1 MDNKQYIEVQPREQT
16 GKNHNRRLRKEG
28 LIPGIVY
35 GGDRNTIAISI
46 PEKEVYNMLHAE
58 TGENT
63 VRFLK
68 LAGTDRKRS
77 VMIKDYQMDPL
88 THRIIHADFIRVKA
102 DQEVTVQVPVKLVG
116 TPVGV
121 KIEGGMVDFI
131 AREVELTVKV
141 TEIPAEV
148 EVDISELHI
157 GDAIRLKDVDI
168 APAVF
173 THPEDTVIVK
183 VDEIRVHKLELE
195 EEEGEMLEGEEM
207 EAAEGAEEGAEEDKS
222 EETEA

>member
-1 MDNKQYIEVQPREQT
+1 MEKQYIEVQPREQT

-35 GGDRNTIAISI
+35 GGDRNAISISI
-46 PEKEVYNMLHAE
+46 PEKEVFDMLHAE

-68 LAGTDRKRS
+68 MAGTDRKRS
-77 VMIKDYQMDPL
+77 VMIKDYQMDPI
-88 THRIIHADFIRVKA
+88 THRILHADFIRVEA

-157 GDAIRLKDVDI
+157 GDAVRLKDIDV
-168 APAVF
+168 APALF
-173 THPEDTVIVK
+173 THAEDTVIVK
-183 VDEIRVHKLELE
+183 VDEIRVHKLEIE
-195 EEEGEMLEGEEM
+195 EEEGELLEGEEM
-207 EAAEGAEEGAEEDKS
+207 EAAEEGEEGGSKEKE
-222 EETEA
+222 EETEE